1 MKFTYTHITENT
13 TEITEYKV
21 NKNNKIIIKKNNMYE
36 TLEHWKQYKQEK
48 DLQNKIAQE
57 FELFNECGFQYK
69 AKAKQ
74 EMDKFLNKLITKNGT
89 TKY

>member
-1 MKFTYTHITENT
+1 
-13 TEITEYKV
+13 
-21 NKNNKIIIKKNNMYE
+21 MYE

-69 AKAKQ
+69 AKAKL
-74 EMDKFLNKLITKNGT
+74 EMDKFLTKLVKKDGT

>member
-1 MKFTYTHITENT
+1 
-13 TEITEYKV
+13 
-21 NKNNKIIIKKNNMYE
+21 MYE

-48 DLQNKIAQE
+48 ELQNKIAQE

-69 AKAKQ
+69 MKAKE
-74 EMDKFLNKLITKNGT
+74 EMDKFLGKLIKKNGT

>member
-1 MKFTYTHITENT
+1 
-13 TEITEYKV
+13 
-21 NKNNKIIIKKNNMYE
+21 MYE

-57 FELFNECGFQYK
+57 YELFNECGFQYK

-74 EMDKFLNKLITKNGT
+74 EMDKFFNELIAKNGT
-89 TKY
+89 TNY